1 MQLSETGESR
11 LRGYLYVLERSLK
24 ASPVARDI
32 AADAVR
38 EVESHIRDQVAEI
51 DASVDERSALENILR
66 RLGTPATVAQ
76 GYSLELVI
84 DEAVTTGGAVA
95 VGRALFRLATTGIVG
110 FFAVLG
116 LFVGYVT
123 GVSFLM
129 VAVLKPVFPAN
140 VGIWM
145 RNGIPRSVGAQ
156 FPAPAGMELV
166 GGYWVVPAALLM
178 GFGVLII
185 THLLAR
191 RWIAWIR
198 SRLERPAF
206 RR

>member
-1 MQLSETGESR
+1 MRLSETGESR
-11 LRGYLYVLERSLK
+11 LRGYLFVLERSLK
-24 ASPVARDI
+24 ASPVSRDI

-38 EVESHIRDQVAEI
+38 EVESHIRDQVAEM
-51 DASVDERSALENILR
+51 DSSVDERSALENILT
-66 RLGTPATVAQ
+66 RLGPPATVAQ

-95 VGRALFRLATTGIVG
+95 VGRALFRLATTGMIG

-129 VAVLKPVFPAN
+129 MAVLKPIFPAN

-145 RNGIPRSVGAQ
+145 RNGVPRSVGAQ
-156 FPAPAGMELV
+156 FPAPTGMELV
-166 GGYWVVPAALLM
+166 GGYWVVPAALLV
-178 GFGVLII
+178 GFGALVV

-191 RWIAWIR
+191 RWIAWTR
-198 SRLERPAF
+198 SRLERPKY

>member
-1 MQLSETGESR
+1 MELSETGESR

-24 ASPVARDI
+24 ASQVSRGI

-51 DASVDERSALENILR
+51 DASVDERGALEHILT
-66 RLGTPATVAQ
+66 RLGAPSTVAQ

-95 VGRALFRLATTGIVG
+95 VGRALFRLATTGLVG

-123 GVSFLM
+123 GVSFLIM
-129 VAVLKPVFPAN
+129 ALLKPVFPAN
-140 VGIWM
+140 VGIWV
-145 RNGIPRSVGAQ
+145 RNGVPRSVGAQ
-156 FPAPAGMELV
+156 FPAPTGMELV
-166 GGYWVVPAALLM
+166 GGYWVIPAAVLF
-178 GFGVLII
+178 GFGALIL

-191 RWIAWIR
+191 RWIAWTR
-198 SRLERPAF
+198 RKLERPKF